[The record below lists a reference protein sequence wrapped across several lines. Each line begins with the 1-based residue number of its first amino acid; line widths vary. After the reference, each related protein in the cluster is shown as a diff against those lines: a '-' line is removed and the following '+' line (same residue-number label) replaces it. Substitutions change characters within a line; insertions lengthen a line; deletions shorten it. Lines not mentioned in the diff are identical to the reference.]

1 MAARKSHSAKREE
14 RIVESAITL
23 VVGVGEVGG
32 ALAEVLEREYRVIRL
47 DLQPVEIKDPVR
59 VMHIC
64 FPFASP
70 TKFHNAA
77 QSYIRRF
84 QPELTI
90 INSTVPPGTTRALAK
105 ATGAA
110 IVYSPVRGKHA
121 RMPQELLRYTKFVS
135 GFDQTMNQLAQQHFS
150 AVGMKTRQVTRPESL
165 ELAKLAETTYFGVII
180 AYAQELN
187 RWAQSAEAN
196 YDEVTGFFEEV
207 DFLPRSK
214 YFPGFIGGHC
224 VIPNI
229 DLLLQRCSSE
239 LLEAVLSSNDLRAT
253 ELGVE
258 SDAGRRRV
266 IGEN

>member
-1 MAARKSHSAKREE
+1 
-14 RIVESAITL
+14 VESDVTL

-32 ALAEVLEREYRVIRL
+32 ALAEVLERKYRVVRL
-47 DLQPVEIKDPVR
+47 DLPPVEVRAPVR

-70 TKFHNAA
+70 TKFHSAA

-90 INSTVPPGTTRALAK
+90 INSTIPPGTTRALAK
-105 ATGAA
+105 ATGTA
-110 IVYSPVRGKHA
+110 IAHSPVRGKHA
-121 RMPQELLRYTKFVS
+121 RMAQELLRYTKFIS
-135 GFDQTMNQLAQQHFS
+135 GLDQATNRLAQEHFN
-150 AVGMKTRQVTRPESL
+150 AVGMKTRLVNQPESL

-180 AYAQELN
+180 AFAQALN
-187 RWAQSAEAN
+187 RWARAADAD
-196 YDEVTGFFEEV
+196 YDDVTSFFEEI
-207 DFLPRSK
+207 DFLPRAK

-229 DLLLQRCSSE
+229 DLLLQLGSSD
-239 LLEAVLSSNDLRAT
+239 LLEAVLKSNDLRAA